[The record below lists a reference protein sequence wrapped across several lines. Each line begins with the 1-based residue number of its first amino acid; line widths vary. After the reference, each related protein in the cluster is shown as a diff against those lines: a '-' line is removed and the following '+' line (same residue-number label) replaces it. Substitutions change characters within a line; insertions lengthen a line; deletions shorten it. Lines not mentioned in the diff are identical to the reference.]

1 MSEEKNNQK
10 KSIFLFYGEDSFSS
24 NEKLKLW
31 KAEFI
36 KKHGED
42 CLETIQGKTLKP
54 QEFGTNI
61 EALPFL
67 SEKRLIIVRDFLATK
82 KTDNQKQV
90 AENLEKAADTS
101 IIVFHENKAVDK
113 RTSLY
118 KKIAKIGNL
127 NEFKSLNPNDISKWV
142 LDRSKKEGIN
152 ISFPNANYLAQ
163 NCGPDLWHVSSEL
176 EKLKLFTNGEEI
188 TKEIIDDV
196 SIPSI
201 SASIFK
207 LTDAI
212 AQKNTK
218 NSLKTFQSLEESGE
232 DLIKVFFMIVRHF
245 RILIQVHEMVN
256 KGENSF
262 SITKKLKQHPFVIQ
276 KTSEQSKNF
285 NQKKLEEIYRNMLEI
300 DKNLKT
306 GVIKYYGKDNRQ
318 FILALEKL
326 IINCCK

>member
-1 MSEEKNNQK
+1 MSEEKDNKK
-10 KSIFLFYGEDSFSS
+10 KSIFLFYGEDTYSS
-24 NEKLKLW
+24 NQKLKVW
-31 KAEFI
+31 KEEFI

-42 CLETIQGKTLKP
+42 CLEIIDEKTLNT

-61 EALPFL
+61 EAVPFL
-67 SEKRLIIVRDFLATK
+67 SEKRLIIIKDFLATK
-82 KTDNQKQV
+82 KTEKQKQV
-90 AENLEKAADTS
+90 AENLDKAADSS

-113 RTSLY
+113 RMSLY
-118 KKIAKIGNL
+118 KKISKIGQA
-127 NEFKSLNPNDISKWV
+127 NEFKSLAPNEISQWIS
-142 LDRSKKEGIN
+142 DRAKSENIK
-152 ISFPNANYLAQ
+152 ISFVNANYLGQ
-163 NCGPDLWHVSSEL
+163 TCGPDLWHISSEL
-176 EKLKLFTNGEEI
+176 EKLKLFANG
-188 TKEIIDDV
+188 KEINKEMIDEI

-218 NSLKTFQSLEESGE
+218 NSLKTFNSLEESGE

-262 SITKKLKQHPFVIQ
+262 SITKKLKEHPFVIQ

-285 NQKKLEEIYRNMLEI
+285 DQKKLEEIYANMLEI
-300 DKNLKT
+300 DKNVKT
-306 GVIKYYGKDNRQ
+306 GVIKSYGKDNKQ

-326 IINCCK
+326 IISCCK

>member
-1 MSEEKNNQK
+1 MSKEKNNQK

-24 NEKLKLW
+24 SEKLKLW
-31 KAEFI
+31 KNEFI

-67 SEKRLIIVRDFLATK
+67 SDKRLIIVRDFLATK
-82 KTDNQKQV
+82 KTDNQKKV
-90 AENLEKAADTS
+90 AEFLDKTAETT

-118 KKIAKIGNL
+118 KKLKKIGQL
-127 NEFKSLNPNDISKWV
+127 NEFKALAPHDISKWV
-142 LDRSKKEGIN
+142 QDRSKKEGIK
-152 ISFPNANYLAQ
+152 ISFTNANYLAQ

-176 EKLKLFTNGEEI
+176 EKLKLFTNGQEV
-188 TKEIIDDV
+188 TKEIIDEV

-207 LTDAI
+207 LTDSI
-212 AQKNTK
+212 AQKKIK
-218 NSLKTFQSLEESGE
+218 NSLETFQSLEASGE

-256 KGENSF
+256 KNESSF
-262 SITKKLKQHPFVIQ
+262 TIQKKLKQHPFVIQ

-285 NQKKLEEIYRNMLEI
+285 SEEKLVEIYKEMLEI
-300 DKNLKT
+300 DKNVKT
-306 GVIKYYGKDNRQ
+306 GVIKYYGKDNKQ